1 MRERAQGLSF
11 VLSGEN
17 RQLAGVPDVWAC
29 QKEQLNRTL
38 LQTQIISGYEMRKNS
53 IRASIEKSFHN
64 SYGF

>member
-1 MRERAQGLSF
+1 MRNAGMRERAQGLSF

-38 LQTQIISGYEMRKNS
+38 LQFFNFLDV
-53 IRASIEKSFHN
+53 KSQKIQEIQ
-64 SYGF
+64 